1 MIEQRAT
8 FLQLESLLK
17 SAVKS
22 NNISNNAKLFLS
34 LIDSLKGYPL
44 QTDAMEAYLDA
55 RVKTVSRDTPR
66 EEVNALRTD
75 IEQFSNMPLI
85 FYAEN

>member
-1 MIEQRAT
+1 MNNARL

-17 SAVKS
+17 SAVK
-22 NNISNNAKLFLS
+22 NNHVSNNAKLFLG

-44 QTDAMEAYLDA
+44 QTDAIAAYLDA
-55 RVKTVSRDTPR
+55 RIKTVNRDTPR

-75 IEQFSNMPLI
+75 IEQLFNSTHLI

>member
-1 MIEQRAT
+1 MRT
-8 FLQLESLLK
+8 
-17 SAVKS
+17 
-22 NNISNNAKLFLS
+22 LFLS

-75 IEQFSNMPLI
+75 IEQFIQQLCLSFSTRKI
-85 FYAEN
+85 RTKYFYVANQC

>member
-1 MIEQRAT
+1 M
-8 FLQLESLLK
+8 
-17 SAVKS
+17 
-22 NNISNNAKLFLS
+22 
-34 LIDSLKGYPL
+34 IDSLKGYPL

-75 IEQFSNMPLI
+75 IEQFIQQHASH
-85 FYAEN
+85 FYVEN